1 MSANPKKNVYLFEIN
16 DVIANQMKLPYSTG
30 LIWSYCIEDE
40 RIRDNYNLDGWFYY
54 RDEER
59 NLDTIFEDIVNPSL
73 VGFNCFVWNWEFNKK
88 MAEKIKNKFPDA
100 IIVFGG
106 WQQPTAARSAGFFE
120 EEPYVDIL
128 AHGEGEITFKE
139 LLIENLKDEPNFNEI
154 AGCSVKQPD
163 FSTFVTKPRQRI
175 QDLNGMPSPYLNG
188 LFDPIAA
195 SSPYILES
203 TVETTRGCP
212 YQCTFC
218 EIGTKYLQKV
228 KWQSLEKIY
237 KEIDWISDNK
247 VEFVYNAD
255 SNFGLLK
262 DHLPIT
268 KYFVKKKKETGYP
281 VGHRCDWAKNKADK
295 VIELAKLFYDANMDK
310 GITIALQSMNPETL
324 KAVKRRNVDDGKLG
338 EFLKMYNDWDL
349 PSYVEL
355 ILGLPEE
362 TYDSFVHGVAQV
374 MELDQHNYIG
384 IYPLTAFPN
393 TPFGDPEYIKKYELE
408 IIDTYTAFMHYDIS
422 EQNDFERETMI
433 VGTRT
438 MSHEEYKKAYY
449 FRWVVM
455 YGHYLGNTQFISRFL
470 RQHLGIP
477 YRDFYNTLLEHS
489 YENPDSFLG
498 VELKETIKA
507 IEGIMAVTHPWGRI
521 LNDVR
526 ENFAWDFEEATS
538 IRIAQNK
545 ELFYSEIK
553 DFVNKHYDV
562 RPDVLEEV
570 FRYQKSAVLDPTV
583 TYPIK
588 ETFTYNIHDVISK
601 KEKLNFKECEL
612 EFNSTNYDG
621 DLYEWG
627 KIVLW
632 WGRRV
637 GACKNK
643 IKYVDEAQYQQGLTL
658 KPLGT
663 LRG

>member
-1 MSANPKKNVYLFEIN
+1 
-16 DVIANQMKLPYSTG
+16 
-30 LIWSYCIEDE
+30 
-40 RIRDNYNLDGWFYY
+40 
-54 RDEER
+54 
-59 NLDTIFEDIVNPSL
+59 
-73 VGFNCFVWNWEFNKK
+73 
-88 MAEKIKNKFPDA
+88 
-100 IIVFGG
+100 
-106 WQQPTAARSAGFFE
+106 
-120 EEPYVDIL
+120 
-128 AHGEGEITFKE
+128 
-139 LLIENLKDEPNFNEI
+139 
-154 AGCSVKQPD
+154 
-163 FSTFVTKPRQRI
+163 
-175 QDLNGMPSPYLNG
+175 
-188 LFDPIAA
+188 
-195 SSPYILES
+195 
-203 TVETTRGCP
+203 
-212 YQCTFC
+212 
-218 EIGTKYLQKV
+218 
-228 KWQSLEKIY
+228 
-237 KEIDWISDNK
+237 
-247 VEFVYNAD
+247 
-255 SNFGLLK
+255 
-262 DHLPIT
+262 
-268 KYFVKKKKETGYP
+268 
-281 VGHRCDWAKNKADK
+281 
-295 VIELAKLFYDANMDK
+295 
-310 GITIALQSMNPETL
+310 
-324 KAVKRRNVDDGKLG
+324 
-338 EFLKMYNDWDL
+338 
-349 PSYVEL
+349 
-355 ILGLPEE
+355 
-362 TYDSFVHGVAQV
+362 
-374 MELDQHNYIG
+374 
-384 IYPLTAFPN
+384 
-393 TPFGDPEYIKKYELE
+393 
-408 IIDTYTAFMHYDIS
+408 
-422 EQNDFERETMI
+422 MI